1 MTTPEVAIADPR
13 RRPMSFGERLRA
25 YSALAKL
32 RIIELLLITT
42 VPAMVL
48 AAGEWPDTW
57 LVIATL
63 IGGTLSAGGANAI
76 NNYVDRDIDGEM
88 RRTRHRPLP
97 SERVGDREALIVG
110 AVLGTGG
117 FVFLWVTTNLLA
129 AILSTAALAF
139 YVLIYSMVLKRT
151 TSQNIVIGGAAGA
164 VPVLVGW
171 AAVTGTVELPAWILF
186 AIIFYWTPPHFWA
199 LSLRYRAD
207 YERAGVPMLPVVA
220 GEKITSIQI
229 FLYSLLL
236 VGISMLLH
244 PVAGLGPVYL
254 IAAGVLG
261 VWFLIGGWRLAR
273 DTRRAM
279 LLFRD
284 SNLYLALLFAALALD
299 VLIEGGPGDAAFP
312 IVLMAAAVVAVSTVL
327 IIATTRP
334 RPRTV
339 LEIGYLAAPALG
351 MVALLVFSFRA
362 V

>member
-1 MTTPEVAIADPR
+1 MTMPEVAIADPR
-13 RRPMSFGERLRA
+13 RRPMSIVERLRA

-76 NNYVDRDIDGEM
+76 NNYIDRDIDGEM

-97 SERVGDREALIVG
+97 TERVSDREALIVG
-110 AVLGTGG
+110 SALGVGG
-117 FVFLWVTTNLLA
+117 FVFLWATTNLLA
-129 AILSTAALAF
+129 AVLSTAALAF
-139 YVLIYSMVLKRT
+139 YILIYSMVLKRT

-171 AAVTGTVELPAWILF
+171 AAVTGTVELQAWILF
-186 AIIFYWTPPHFWA
+186 AIIVYWTPPHFWA

-220 GEKITSIQI
+220 GEQATTIQI

-236 VGISMLLH
+236 VGISLLLH
-244 PVAGLGPVYL
+244 PVAGLGLIYL
-254 IAAGVLG
+254 ISAAVLG
-261 VWFLIGGWRLAR
+261 VWFLTGGWRLAR

-284 SNLYLALLFAALALD
+284 SNLYLALLFAAMALD
-299 VLIEGGPGDAAFP
+299 VLASDGAVEGRWA
-312 IVLMAAAVVAVSTVL
+312 ILLMAAAVVGAATVL
-327 IIATTRP
+327 VVLTTRP
-334 RPRTV
+334 RPRSI
-339 LEIGYLAAPALG
+339 LEAGYLLAPALG
-351 MVALLVFSFRA
+351 VAALLVFSFRA
-362 V
+362 S